1 MVNITLAVSEELR
14 TEMQEFPE
22 MNWSVIARAAIK
34 KRVEMLR
41 KFKEFNK
48 DSEMDESV
56 AIDFGKK
63 VNRKVSEKY

>member
-48 DSEMDESV
+48 DSEMDENV